1 MSNNDRLIVTI
12 LIQTHGSVIETDLTA
27 ETSKWF
33 ENVRLSCA
41 AGGFNNYNTTMV
53 KNIKT
58 IYQHKKTFITDIGDD
73 SSTYKLMENIDN
85 NMFVPNITFDKSIAI
100 GDSQGFLSLID
111 LNSYITPDGV
121 YLVSIHKG
129 KKLEYPLPN
138 KDKMISLL
146 HIKNLIELSIKF
158 QNKNALPDIENISTP
173 LPVKEYITM
182 ENEINKDNSLSQP
195 KKDNKIKEI
204 QEEFYRILNNWKLT
218 IDKSKK
224 IITAVKLSYFV
235 HLIKN
240 IISNDCIINLLDYSC
255 NKPSVYIPDDKLSKL
270 LYAYNINDIESNSA
284 NIWLGGKKTRK
295 NLHKKR
301 KNNIKKIRNYI
312 KKCINHVDVNNIY
325 LLIFI
330 I

>member
-1 MSNNDRLIVTI
+1 MSNNERLIVTI

-27 ETSKWF
+27 ETSNWF

-41 AGGFNNYNTTMV
+41 AGGFNNYNTNII

-58 IYQHKKTFITDIGDD
+58 INQHKKQFVTDIGDD
-73 SSTYKLMENIDN
+73 ISTYKLMENINN

-100 GDSQGFLSLID
+100 GDSQGFLNFIN
-111 LNSYITPDGV
+111 LNGYITPDGV

-129 KKLEYPLPN
+129 KKLEFPLSN

-146 HIKNLIELSIKF
+146 HIENLKELSIMF
-158 QNKNALPDIENISTP
+158 QKKNALPDIENISTS

-182 ENEINKDNSLSQP
+182 ENEINKDASLSQP

-235 HLIKN
+235 HLIKT

-255 NKPSVYIPDDKLSKL
+255 NTPSVYIPDDKLSKL

-284 NIWLGGKKTRK
+284 NIWLGGKRTRK
-295 NLHKKR
+295 NIYKKRKIYSKKNKKLHKKMYKTHR
-301 KNNIKKIRNYI
+301 YK
-312 KKCINHVDVNNIY
+312 
-325 LLIFI
+325 
-330 I
+330 